1 MLAQDQHAIAND
13 LVDGREGTAVVV
25 ASDAEVLGAI
35 VLADVLREEAAS
47 CLALLRQEQITNVTM
62 LTGDRRETAERIGV
76 AVGVDTVR
84 ADLLPEEKLSAI
96 EAMEAEYGPVA
107 MVGDGVNDAPSLAA
121 AQIGVAMGVAGS
133 DVALETADAALM
145 SDDLSKMPYLFR
157 LSRAS
162 RRVIRQ
168 NIAASI
174 LIKTVLAV
182 GAATGMVSLA
192 VAILVGDIGM
202 SLAVTGNALR
212 LARCK

>member
-1 MLAQDQHAIAND
+1 
-13 LVDGREGTAVVV
+13 
-25 ASDAEVLGAI
+25 
-35 VLADVLREEAAS
+35 
-47 CLALLRQEQITNVTM
+47 
-62 LTGDRRETAERIGV
+62 
-76 AVGVDTVR
+76 
-84 ADLLPEEKLSAI
+84 LPEEKLSAI

-107 MVGDGVNDAPSLAA
+107 MVGDGVNDVPSLAA

-133 DVALETADAALM
+133 DAALETADAALM
-145 SDDLSKMPYLFR
+145 SDDLSRMPYLFR

-174 LIKTVLAV
+174 LIKSVLAV